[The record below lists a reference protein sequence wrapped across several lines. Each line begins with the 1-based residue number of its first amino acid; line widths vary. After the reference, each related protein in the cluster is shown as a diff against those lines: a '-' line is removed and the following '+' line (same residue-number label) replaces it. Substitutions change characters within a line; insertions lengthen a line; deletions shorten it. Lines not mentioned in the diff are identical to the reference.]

1 MVMVMPRRGD
11 AGRGVTAPGS
21 PSGAVCAAD
30 GITLGVEE
38 EFVLPDPATR
48 AAVLAAPDLV
58 RMLDR
63 GAGGAA
69 RADEIP
75 GGDRDPGVHQ
85 LDGLGRELTRLQW
98 LAAEAAVRLGCCLM
112 ASGVAPFG
120 VPGLAAVTDQP
131 RYQELARRS
140 GPLVAEAGTCGCHVH
155 VGVPS
160 RDLGVQV
167 LARLRRP
174 RRSPQPWDAAA

>member
-1 MVMVMPRRGD
+1 
-11 AGRGVTAPGS
+11 
-21 PSGAVCAAD
+21 
-30 GITLGVEE
+30 VEE

-48 AAVLAAPDLV
+48 AAVLADPDLV

-63 GAGGAA
+63 GARGAA

-85 LDGLGRELTRLQW
+85 LDGLGRELTRLRW
-98 LAAEAAVRLGCCLM
+98 LAAEAAVRLGCCLV

-131 RYQELARRS
+131 RYQELARRY

-167 LARLRRP
+167 LARAA
-174 RRSPQPWDAAA
+174 SAPQIAAAPDAAA